1 MSDSINIE
9 DFVDAAIIEGFRN
22 GMQSFQESLEAELE
36 NQAVIEEAGDA
47 SSLLQGMIDNQ
58 VEQNSAQNLNENMEI
73 LGNKMN
79 FLFNN

>member
-58 VEQNSAQNLNENMEI
+58 VEQNSAQNLNENMEA

>member
-1 MSDSINIE
+1 MSDTINVE

-22 GMQSFQESLEAELE
+22 GVQSFQESLEAELQ
-36 NQAVIEEAGDA
+36 NQAVIEESGDA
-47 SSLLQGMIDNQ
+47 NTLLQAMIDNQ
-58 VEQNSAQNLNENMEI
+58 VENNSTQNINENMET

>member
-58 VEQNSAQNLNENMEI
+58 VEQNSAQNLNENMET

>member
-1 MSDSINIE
+1 MSDTINVE

-22 GMQSFQESLEAELE
+22 GVQSFQESLESELQ
-36 NQAVIEEAGDA
+36 NQAVIEESGDA
-47 SSLLQGMIDNQ
+47 NTLLQAMIDNQ
-58 VEQNSAQNLNENMEI
+58 VENNSTQNINENMET

>member
-1 MSDSINIE
+1 MSDTINIE

-22 GMQSFQESLEAELE
+22 GVQSFQESLEAELQ
-36 NQAVIEEAGDA
+36 NQAVIEESGDA
-47 SSLLQGMIDNQ
+47 NTLLQAMIDAQ
-58 VEQNSAQNLNENMEI
+58 VENNSAQNINENMET